1 MLNIYLTLYKWK
13 VIKLNNLYKENKITK
28 DEYEVLVLD
37 NSKIYPSKLITL
49 LNTIEPITNEMK
61 EEVRRSI
68 K

>member
-1 MLNIYLTLYKWK
+1 